1 MTESQGWLIDDED
14 KDRFI
19 EALEEKIIE
28 QNEYIVELE
37 MRVERLQSQLII
49 SRTKH

>member
-28 QNEYIVELE
+28 QNEYIVQLE
-37 MRVERLQSQLII
+37 MAVERLHEQLII
-49 SRTKH
+49 SKTKY